1 MPETTHHARPP
12 ILAPEIYQAVAVNAE
27 KKPEAKLIAIH
38 VPVANATVAGK
49 AKDGAIELWTV
60 IAPMSED
67 MTRVYLAGEVERGN
81 ATEDQIVFLKM
92 AEVAPEHLKL
102 N

>member
-1 MPETTHHARPP
+1 MNETTHARPP
-12 ILAPEIYQAVAVNAE
+12 ILSPEIYQAVAVNAE
-27 KKPEAKLIAIH
+27 KNPDAKLIAIND
-38 VPVANATVAGK
+38 PVATATVAGK
-49 AKDGAIELWTV
+49 ANGGAIEMWTV
-60 IAPMSED
+60 VAPMNEE
-67 MTRVYLAGEVERGN
+67 MTRAYLQGEIERGN

>member
-1 MPETTHHARPP
+1 MTQTKQHARPP
-12 ILAPEIYQAVAVNAE
+12 ILSPEIYQAIAVNAE
-27 KKPEAKLIAIH
+27 KNPAAKLIAIH

-60 IAPMSED
+60 VAPMSED
-67 MTRVYLAGEVERGN
+67 ATRVFLADEIERGN
-81 ATEDQIVFLKM
+81 ATEDEIVFLKM
-92 AEVAPEHLKL
+92 AEVATENLKL